1 MRRGSVPFISSD
13 ETQGKGLKLCQG
25 KFRLDIRKN
34 VFTRKVSKHQ
44 NKLPREA
51 VEWPSLEV
59 FKREVDVV
67 LRDMA
72 W

>member
-1 MRRGSVPFISSD
+1 M
-13 ETQGKGLKLCQG
+13 
-25 KFRLDIRKN
+25 DIRKN
-34 VFTRKVSKHQ
+34 VFTRKVAKHQ

-59 FKREVDVV
+59 FKRGVDVV